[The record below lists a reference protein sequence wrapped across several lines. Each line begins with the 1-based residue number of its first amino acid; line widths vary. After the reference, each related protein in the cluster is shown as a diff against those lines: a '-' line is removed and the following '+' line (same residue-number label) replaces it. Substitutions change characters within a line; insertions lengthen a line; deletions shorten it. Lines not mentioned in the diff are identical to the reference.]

1 MRKLILLLAAC
12 LLLALMLPAVTLA
25 QAPAGD
31 PVVRAIL
38 FFSPTCPHCHFVME
52 EVLPPLQTQYGDQLQ
67 ILEVNVSLA
76 EGGSLYETYLSQYK
90 IPQERMGVPA
100 LVIGDSVLVGSRE
113 IPDVLPTLIASALA
127 QGGLDWPAISGLEQ
141 VMDPAYLETATAA
154 NPSDGSFILAWIIL
168 LGMLAALAFTAW
180 LITKID
186 WQTLPRQ
193 SQLPP
198 WLFPALALLG
208 LFVSAYLAYV
218 EITHSEAVCGPV
230 GDCNAVQS
238 SSYAT
243 LFGIPIAVYGL
254 VFYLAAAA
262 LWYMQPRQATAKRH
276 QQITAALLALT
287 VAGTIFSIYLTI
299 LEIFTI
305 QAVCAWCLTSAVV
318 STVLMLLVAM
328 PLRQDR
334 RQVRQQRRAHTSR
347 AAR

>member
-12 LLLALMLPAVTLA
+12 LLLTFMLPAVTLA

-31 PVVRAIL
+31 SVVRAVL

-67 ILEVNVSLA
+67 ILEIDVSQA
-76 EGGSLYETYLSQYK
+76 IGGSMYEKYLAQFN
-90 IPQERMGVPA
+90 IPQERTGVPA
-100 LVIGDSVLVGSRE
+100 LIVGDTVLVGSRE
-113 IPDVLPTLIASALA
+113 IPDVFPTLIASALA
-127 QGGLDWPAISGLEQ
+127 SGGLDWPAIEGLDQ
-141 VMDPAYLETATAA
+141 VMDPAFQELATTA
-154 NPSDGSFILAWIIL
+154 PVDSSFILAWIIL
-168 LGMLAALAFTAW
+168 LGMLVALAFTAW

-193 SQLPP
+193 NQQPL

-208 LFVSAYLAYV
+208 LLVSAYLAYV
-218 EITHSEAVCGPV
+218 EVTHSEAVCGPV

-243 LFGIPIAVYGL
+243 LFGIPIAIYGL
-254 VFYLAAAA
+254 IFYLAVGV

-287 VAGTIFSIYLTI
+287 VAGTLFSIYLTA

-305 QAVCAWCLTSAVV
+305 EAVCAWCLTSAVV
-318 STVLMLLVAM
+318 STVLMLLVAI

-334 RQVRQQRRAHTSR
+334 RQARQQRRAHTSR
-347 AAR
+347 ATR